1 MRGDAWIAGKKYRA
15 RGQRR
20 EGGHHSLELG
30 PEGVCARG
38 VETSESENS
47 DLRYGEKECHDCGGR
62 RSAFPRDW
70 KERSECAPDFAIDRL
85 GNQHSKGHFSYL
97 SGRAKCG
104 TGAASVVRSAA
115 DQRRAGDDLGEVGI
129 HQSRWIA

>member
-15 RGQRR
+15 RAQQR

-38 VETSESENS
+38 VETSESEKS

-85 GNQHSKGHFSYL
+85 GNQHSKGHFSYH
-97 SGRAKCG
+97 SGRAKGG
-104 TGAASVVRSAA
+104 TGGAQGSNDRAQTGEDCSSERGSA
-115 DQRRAGDDLGEVGI
+115 
-129 HQSRWIA
+129 